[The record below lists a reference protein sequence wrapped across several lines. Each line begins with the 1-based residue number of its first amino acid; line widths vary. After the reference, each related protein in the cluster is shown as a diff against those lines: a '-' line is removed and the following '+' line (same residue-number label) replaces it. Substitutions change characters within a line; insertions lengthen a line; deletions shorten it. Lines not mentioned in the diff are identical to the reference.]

1 MKHYRNNGYA
11 HGADLIKQ
19 LIGKMQSCS
28 RGCRRALLT
37 GIYSL
42 ISFRIV
48 KSLPDIRRKRHES
61 YLVQKNICVLIDR
74 AVIFKADYTVSL
86 LDDIGYLGG
95 KLAVAENQLCADF
108 CPFAGFTSVSQTS
121 VPL

>member
-1 MKHYRNNGYA
+1 MMLRDLLRLHGPEGTETDMKHYRNNGYA

-74 AVIFKADYTVSL
+74 AVIFKADYTQ
-86 LDDIGYLGG
+86 
-95 KLAVAENQLCADF
+95 KLSSA
-108 CPFAGFTSVSQTS
+108 S
-121 VPL
+121 